1 MQFNTTEEFARSKDD
16 QDELKSYKERFFN
29 PQGKNGEPAIYFC
42 GNSLGLQPKEVP
54 KLIQRELDSWRKNG
68 VEGHFHDTIWT
79 TLHEEIAEITAP
91 IVGAKP
97 EEVTIMNTLTIN
109 LHLMLVSFYRPTS
122 TRYKILIEENA
133 FPSDVYAIK
142 SQIKFHG
149 LDPKETLVVVQS
161 EDDEGEIKH
170 EKIIEKIEE
179 IGNSLALIMFGGI
192 NYYSGQIFDV
202 KEITR
207 KGHEVGAIVGFDLAH
222 AFANIPLQLHDWN
235 VDFAV
240 WCNYKYGNGGPGAIA
255 GAFIHE
261 KHFSENLPRFEGWWG
276 NKKET
281 RFLMKDEIERAY
293 GADAWQV
300 SNAPIFSLVPLKSS
314 LGMIREIG
322 MDKLRQKSIELTGYL
337 AFLLEKIEDNR
348 VFITPRNPENRGCQ
362 VSIHVRE
369 QGKELFNA
377 ISKEGIICDWREPDV
392 IRVAPVPLY
401 NSFEEVFKFYQI
413 FKKELENL

>member
-179 IGNSLALIMFGGI
+179 IGNSLALIMFEGI